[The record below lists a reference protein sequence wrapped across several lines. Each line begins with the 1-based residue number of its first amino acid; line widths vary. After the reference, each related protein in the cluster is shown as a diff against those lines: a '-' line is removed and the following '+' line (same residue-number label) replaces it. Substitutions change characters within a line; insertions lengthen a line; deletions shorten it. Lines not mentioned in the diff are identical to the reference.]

1 LARSKEARKDEYY
14 LSEIR
19 QLKKLVKSLRQ
30 RIRQLEKN
38 EQIFEDSQDD
48 TEDLPVGTQPI
59 LPCLSCG
66 KGKLETFEIVGKIYA
81 TCNVCGDRTR
91 LK

>member
-48 TEDLPVGTQPI
+48 TEELPIGTQPI
-59 LPCLSCG
+59 LPCKECF
-66 KGKLETFEIVGKIYA
+66 KGTLETFEIVGKVYA